1 MQTKNIFSAW
11 GTEFTDISDL
21 FTQDPRELRKLLY
34 QRKLLVLH
42 APDWT
47 ELEYWHFL
55 TLWGEPWDKTEY
67 IKSTERWQPIGDA
80 KYGKIRYIT
89 RISNRLSQRLQ
100 GFAMPWH
107 ADIANRMS
115 GISFPHRCIYMKTV
129 PNPLAGFTYWLDMEL
144 AYPEVH
150 PRLRA
155 RWESKTV
162 VQQNWHHP
170 GRDIV
175 HASPMKQHPI
185 TGRWS
190 PRCNYHG
197 IKNSWIIDIL
207 DSDGNSHGTGIIE
220 ELTEA
225 MAEIKDCVY
234 EMRWQPND
242 IVLYDNWP
250 FVHRRSSPQL
260 KKGEERLMWRANI
273 DHDLSIKDLFD
284 QGSISVSQ

>member
-34 QRKLLVLH
+34 HRKMLVFH
-42 APDWT
+42 APDWS
-47 ELEYWHFL
+47 ELQYWHFL

-67 IKSTERWQPIGDA
+67 IKSTERWQPISDA